1 MAEGDA
7 PSDEAAQSVSTN
19 EESIVDEMLG
29 KKIVDAIEGDAAEI
43 DYSELTILDSD
54 IASQFQGMS
63 DEFLVKQIE
72 KLEKEAIKLEAK
84 LSTMNLRERAAHDK
98 HYPFSI
104 HAFDQEREEIF

>member
-1 MAEGDA
+1 MLETTAGEELTDMAEGDA

-54 IASQFQGMS
+54 IASQF
-63 DEFLVKQIE
+63 
-72 KLEKEAIKLEAK
+72 
-84 LSTMNLRERAAHDK
+84 
-98 HYPFSI
+98 
-104 HAFDQEREEIF
+104 